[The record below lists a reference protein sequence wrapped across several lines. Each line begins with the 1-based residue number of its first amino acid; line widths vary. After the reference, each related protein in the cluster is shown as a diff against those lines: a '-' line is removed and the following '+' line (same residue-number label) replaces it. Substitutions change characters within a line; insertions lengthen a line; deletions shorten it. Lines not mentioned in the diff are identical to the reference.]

1 MNGLLATVSRII
13 AEALPRIP
21 NADGRTRVGFIG
33 FDSSLQ
39 YFSIPR
45 DGSENNEPSMMVVSD
60 LDEPFLPT
68 PDNLL
73 VTLSE
78 SMQNVQHFL
87 EKLPAMMADNIQAG
101 SAMGS
106 ALRAG
111 HRLTAAIGAK
121 VCVISSSLPN
131 VGFGK
136 LENRERKDHLGTSK
150 ETALLQT
157 QNSFY
162 KSFAVEC
169 SKNQVSIDMFL
180 L

>member
-1 MNGLLATVSRII
+1 ML
-13 AEALPRIP
+13 
-21 NADGRTRVGFIG
+21 
-33 FDSSLQ
+33 
-39 YFSIPR
+39 
-45 DGSENNEPSMMVVSD
+45 VVSD

-78 SMQNVQHFL
+78 SMQNVQTFL
-87 EKLPAMMADNIQAG
+87 EKLPAMFQDNPQTG

-111 HRLTAAIGAK
+111 HRMVAAIGAK
-121 VCVISSSLPN
+121 VCILSSSLPN
-131 VGFGK
+131 TGFGK
-136 LENRERKDHLGTSK
+136 LENRERKDILGTSK
-150 ETALLQT
+150 EGGLLQT

-169 SKNQVSIDMFL
+169 SKNQASLPGTMRMSSLQPEKHSYLAKQRARQEVTLML
-180 L
+180 LKTTAKCLPLF

>member
-1 MNGLLATVSRII
+1 ML
-13 AEALPRIP
+13 
-21 NADGRTRVGFIG
+21 
-33 FDSSLQ
+33 
-39 YFSIPR
+39 
-45 DGSENNEPSMMVVSD
+45 VVSD

-78 SMQNVQHFL
+78 SMQNVQTFL
-87 EKLPAMMADNIQAG
+87 EKLPSMFQDNPHTG

-111 HRLTAAIGAK
+111 HRMTAAIGAK
-121 VCVISSSLPN
+121 ITVLSSSLPN

-136 LENRERKDHLGTSK
+136 LENRERKDILGTSK
-150 ETALLQT
+150 EGSLLQT

-169 SKNQVSIDMFL
+169 SKNQSVCIFEGL
-180 L
+180 RG